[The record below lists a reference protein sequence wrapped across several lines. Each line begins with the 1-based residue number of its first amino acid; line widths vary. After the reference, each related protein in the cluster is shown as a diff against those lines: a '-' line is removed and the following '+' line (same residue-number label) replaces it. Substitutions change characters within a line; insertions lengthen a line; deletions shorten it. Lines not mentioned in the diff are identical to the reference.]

1 MGNKVRTKKYKV
13 LYLHNLTIM
22 KRPNFTW
29 FRLYSHMLSLACT
42 EMDRDKEHQKHKYI
56 KHLTRVINLEKSCG
70 NTEYIWKLH
79 TCSCCIPSEF

>member
-1 MGNKVRTKKYKV
+1 MGNTVGTKKYKV
-13 LYLHNLTIM
+13 LYLYNLTIM
-22 KRPNFTW
+22 NVQILHGLDYT
-29 FRLYSHMLSLACT
+29 HMLSLVCT

-56 KHLTRVINLEKSCG
+56 KHLTGVIKLEKICG